1 MYDLLVDVM
10 SVLLFISI
18 FLLICGIGTWG
29 FKAFR
34 HQMYCGLGYFL
45 ILLLFEIVSYL
56 LSGNNLFMLSI
67 SSFVNFAFLT
77 YFYCAYFF
85 KKSIKKIIPII
96 LIGTIPMIISL
107 ILGYSF
113 QNFQSYDRA
122 LYSFAIMLLSLYY
135 FYWILNENE
144 KASRESIIL
153 NSFVLLFFSIDTFLA
168 VGTNY
173 LINENL
179 MLVAWFWFF
188 RAIFLQLYYGS
199 LIYYS
204 WQIGKTQ

>member
-1 MYDLLVDVM
+1 MDNALDNIMLVLFYI
-10 SVLLFISI
+10 SIVLLTFGIIS
-18 FLLICGIGTWG
+18 WG
-29 FKAFR
+29 LKAFR
-34 HQMYCGLGYFL
+34 YQIYCGFGYFL

-56 LSGNNLFMLSI
+56 FSDNNLFLLSI
-67 SSFVNFAFLT
+67 SSFANFAFLI
-77 YFYCAYFF
+77 YFYF
-85 KKSIKKIIPII
+85 KHLLDIKFNKAIPII
-96 LIGTIPMIISL
+96 LLGIVPMIVSL
-107 ILGYSF
+107 VLGYNF

-135 FYWILNENE
+135 FYWLLNENK
-144 KASRESIIL
+144 KASKESIIL

-173 LINENL
+173 LVNENL

-188 RAIFLQLYYGS
+188 RAVFLQLYYGS

-204 WQIGKTQ
+204 WQIGKTP